1 MYERTSVIL
10 LVTYLL
16 QFSEQKKDRL
26 VSLDSFHIGQ
36 NRRLDRTAESSVE
49 WATNIF
55 FCFSFHFD
63 KSIYYLLQNLN
74 LDKKTTSILP
84 LLADLV
90 PKNIWPRELAIYFVK
105 VDLCAFAFHSFPQ
118 ALSWLAVSIEN
129 QVKMQFQLDVH
140 ES

>member
-74 LDKKTTSILP
+74 LDKKKLLFYLCLPIL
-84 LLADLV
+84 
-90 PKNIWPRELAIYFVK
+90 
-105 VDLCAFAFHSFPQ
+105 
-118 ALSWLAVSIEN
+118 
-129 QVKMQFQLDVH
+129 FQKIFGHVNWQYIL
-140 ES
+140 

>member
-49 WATNIF
+49 RATNIF

-74 LDKKTTSILP
+74 LDKKKTSILP

>member
-74 LDKKTTSILP
+74 LDKKNFYFTSACRSCSKKY
-84 LLADLV
+84 LAT
-90 PKNIWPRELAIYFVK
+90 
-105 VDLCAFAFHSFPQ
+105 
-118 ALSWLAVSIEN
+118 
-129 QVKMQFQLDVH
+129 
-140 ES
+140 